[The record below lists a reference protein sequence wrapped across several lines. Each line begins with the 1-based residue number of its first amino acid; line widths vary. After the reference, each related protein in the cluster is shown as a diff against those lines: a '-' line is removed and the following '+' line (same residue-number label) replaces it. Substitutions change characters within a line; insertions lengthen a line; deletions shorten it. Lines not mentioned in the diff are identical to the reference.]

1 MNTNFAGAPDREDLR
16 ILDQLR
22 RQLLPMI
29 AVMDKLKG
37 EMEFK
42 MSRGEAVD
50 W

>member
-1 MNTNFAGAPDREDLR
+1 MNQNFVGAPDREDLR

-22 RQLLPMI
+22 RQMLPMI
-29 AVMDKLKG
+29 GVMDKLQ
-37 EMEFK
+37 ESMQLR

>member
-1 MNTNFAGAPDREDLR
+1 MNHNFAGAPDREDLR

-29 AVMDKLKG
+29 AVMDKLQA
-37 EMEFK
+37 EMQFK